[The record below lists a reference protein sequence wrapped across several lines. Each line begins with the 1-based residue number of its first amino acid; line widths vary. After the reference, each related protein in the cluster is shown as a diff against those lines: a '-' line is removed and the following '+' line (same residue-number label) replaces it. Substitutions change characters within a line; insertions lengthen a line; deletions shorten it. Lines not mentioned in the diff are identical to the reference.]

1 MVPTYNSSHTI
12 RTVCNQI
19 LDTELGAEVVIVD
32 DNSPDGTG
40 VIADEIAASCSSV
53 RVVHRPSKLGVG
65 SAVYEGVLH
74 AASDM
79 VVAMDSDLHHPTSVL
94 PKMRELLNS
103 RYDLVIVSR
112 YAEGSRFVCSSAFRF
127 VVNKLGNKLACAL
140 LRLPVQDCTHGFRGY
155 RKRAFLKSF
164 DKSSEWK
171 FQPVA
176 DGSYNLIVLAN
187 ARRQGFRIVEIPSSS
202 THPGK
207 SNAGL
212 SFRYL
217 KVVLFIAFGR
227 YRTNAENDSP
237 SIGPICPQRLGPDR
251 KTRLSDAPSWSGK
264 ACSHIVQVPGPVYS
278 IRGWARSVRLGLGL
292 LPST

>member
-1 MVPTYNSSHTI
+1 VVPTYNSSQTI
-12 RTVCNQI
+12 RTVCKQI
-19 LDTELGAEVVIVD
+19 LCAERSAEVVIVD

-40 VIADEIAASCSSV
+40 VIADEIAASCSKV

-79 VVAMDSDLHHPTSVL
+79 VVVMDSDLHQPASVL

-103 RYDLVIVSR
+103 GYDLVIVSR
-112 YAEGSRFVCSSAFRF
+112 YASGSRFACSSALRL
-127 VVNKLGNKLACAL
+127 VVNKLGNRLACAL

-155 RKRAFLKSF
+155 RKRAFLQSF

-176 DGSYNLIVLAN
+176 DGSFNLIVLAN
-187 ARRQGFRIVEIPSSS
+187 AQRQGFRIVEIPSSS

-207 SNAGL
+207 SNAGFA
-212 SFRYL
+212 FRYM
-217 KVVLFIAFGR
+217 KTVLLIAFGR
-227 YRTNAENDSP
+227 YRNNAENDSP
-237 SIGPICPQRLGPDR
+237 SIGLICPQQRR
-251 KTRLSDAPSWSGK
+251 SQ
-264 ACSHIVQVPGPVYS
+264 VQIERAAS
-278 IRGWARSVRLGLGL
+278 QIRRGSRGDEPAR
-292 LPST
+292 T